1 MKNEEIARRRTEA
14 LPKGLSG
21 SALFA
26 ASARNATITDVEGR
40 EFVDFAGGIGVM
52 NVGHCHPKVVAA
64 VHDQVDLL
72 SHSCF
77 SVFSYEPYVALA
89 EKLNEAAPGPSPKK
103 TFFMNTG
110 AEAVEN
116 AVKIARA
123 ATGRKS
129 VIAFENAF
137 HGRTNLTMGL
147 TSKITPYKRSFGPFT
162 PGIYRI
168 PYAYCYRCPLNL
180 THPACGVECAELLRA
195 GFDNDYQ
202 ADDVACV
209 IAEPVQGEG
218 GFIVPP
224 PEYHAKLKSIC
235 DANGILYVADEVQTG
250 FGRAGKLFASE
261 HYGIEP
267 DIMTTAKALGAGY
280 PIAGIT
286 GKAAYMDA
294 PGPGGIGG
302 TFQGNPAACRAG
314 LAVFEIFAEERLVHR
329 ANDVGRRVETRFLA
343 MQEKYEC
350 IGDVRGI
357 GAMMALELVEDR
369 STKKPATALAKAYR
383 AKLFHNGLVT
393 IGAGTYDNVIRTLM
407 PLTIEFEVLERGL
420 DIMDETLAEVIG

>member
-1 MKNEEIARRRTEA
+1 
-14 LPKGLSG
+14 
-21 SALFA
+21 
-26 ASARNATITDVEGR
+26 
-40 EFVDFAGGIGVM
+40 
-52 NVGHCHPKVVAA
+52 
-64 VHDQVDLL
+64 
-72 SHSCF
+72 
-77 SVFSYEPYVALA
+77 
-89 EKLNEAAPGPSPKK
+89 
-103 TFFMNTG
+103 
-110 AEAVEN
+110 
-116 AVKIARA
+116 
-123 ATGRKS
+123 
-129 VIAFENAF
+129 
-137 HGRTNLTMGL
+137 
-147 TSKITPYKRSFGPFT
+147 
-162 PGIYRI
+162 
-168 PYAYCYRCPLNL
+168 
-180 THPACGVECAELLRA
+180 
-195 GFDNDYQ
+195 
-202 ADDVACV
+202 
-209 IAEPVQGEG
+209 
-218 GFIVPP
+218 
-224 PEYHAKLKSIC
+224 
-235 DANGILYVADEVQTG
+235 
-250 FGRAGKLFASE
+250 
-261 HYGIEP
+261 
-267 DIMTTAKALGAGY
+267 MTTAKALGAGY